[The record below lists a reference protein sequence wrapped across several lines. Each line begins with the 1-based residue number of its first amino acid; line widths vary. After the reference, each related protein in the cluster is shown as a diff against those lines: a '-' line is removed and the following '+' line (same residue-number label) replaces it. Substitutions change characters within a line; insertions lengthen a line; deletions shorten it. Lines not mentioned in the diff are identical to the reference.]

1 MHLLQ
6 LLFCDVGDCMIKVVE
21 LTGYVRTSKNRK
33 KYFRLIMIRVAL
45 IVEKNG
51 FQKNFEKF

>member
-21 LTGYVRTSKNRK
+21 LTEAREDLTDGRQNWGPYLTTVKKNWLDK
-33 KYFRLIMIRVAL
+33 G
-45 IVEKNG
+45 VE
-51 FQKNFEKF
+51 